1 MKELREGLTLA
12 MIHRERFSKHIAT
25 ALYDKDVEYEKYISI
40 LDEFDGTVKN
50 ILEVSKPLVSKFTK
64 KTYKIINFSV
74 IS

>member
-12 MIHRERFSKHIAT
+12 MIHRERFNKHIST

-50 ILEVSKPLVSKFTK
+50 ILEVSQSNIIKKKKKSK
-64 KTYKIINFSV
+64 
-74 IS
+74 